1 MLPDDAPITAR
12 AGEFSEPTK
21 SDLAAIQPVNILYI
35 ASDRRAVFP
44 VAAYPVPDPPR
55 HSCRSPLLPEGP
67 VMFAFLQ
74 LSPLVATHELW

>member
-44 VAAYPVPDPPR
+44 VAAYPVPDPPQ
-55 HSCRSPLLPEGP
+55 
-67 VMFAFLQ
+67 AFL
-74 LSPLVATHELW
+74 SEPFTARRPRHVCIPSVVPPRRNT